1 MWTEL
6 HRHLD
11 ASFRPETL
19 FEILNQQSI
28 PHSYSSVDE
37 LKKKFWITKP
47 FESLEEVLQAFVLF
61 QKALASPEILERLA
75 FETIEDAAKDQIEHI
90 ELRYSP
96 LFASEYSKIPLD
108 VVLNSIKK
116 GISRAQK
123 KYNITSKLICI
134 LSRDHSEKQLSA
146 CMDFAIEHKNDF
158 CAVDLAGPEAEFP
171 TKLFSKHFK
180 KATKNGLAVTIH
192 AGEGGPVEN
201 IWEAIDE
208 CGATRI
214 GHAIEASKDKK
225 LLSRMQRDR
234 IHIESCPTSN
244 VMTKSVEGWHSHPL
258 RVFLEAGISV
268 SINTDDPG
276 IFGKTLQEELQLSKD
291 HFLLSKSEL
300 EQIRLFGK
308 AARF

>member
-11 ASFRPETL
+11 ASFRAETL
-19 FEILNQQSI
+19 FEILNHYSI
-28 PHSYSSVDE
+28 PHSYSSVDD

-47 FESLEEVLQAFVLF
+47 YQSLENVLNAFVLF

-75 FETIEDAAKDQIEHI
+75 YETIEDAARDQIEHI

-96 LFASEYSKIPLD
+96 LFASEHSKIPQE
-108 VVLNSIKK
+108 VVLASFKR
-116 GISRAQK
+116 GILRAQK
-123 KYNITSKLICI
+123 KFNTSSKLICI
-134 LSRDHSEKQLSA
+134 LSRDHSEKQLAS
-146 CMDFAIEHKNDF
+146 CIDFAIEHKSDF
-158 CAVDLAGPEAEFP
+158 CAVDLAGPEAAFP
-171 TKLFSKHFK
+171 TRLFSSLFK
-180 KATKNGLAVTIH
+180 KAKQNGLSVTIH

-201 IWEAIDE
+201 IWEAIDV

-214 GHAIEASKDKK
+214 GHAIEAAKDKK
-225 LLSRMQRDR
+225 LLSRMQRDG

-244 VMTKSVEGWHSHPL
+244 VMTKSVESWKTHPL
-258 RVFLEAGISV
+258 RTFLDAGISV

-276 IFGKTLQEELQLSKD
+276 IFGNSLQEEIQLSKK
-291 HFLLSKSEL
+291 HFSLSQSEI

-308 AARF
+308 TSRF